1 MTTSSLRTLDR
12 QLLFVRQLLAE
23 GGDDARTRGEAI
35 HLLRDVEDGLSRRAA
50 HAPSRVVAARLLRV
64 RTGLSGHLAAAATL
78 EEIGRPP
85 RGAAGMLRRAVDTTR
100 VGLRAA
106 VRVDHPAGH
115 AGTSSMP

>member
-1 MTTSSLRTLDR
+1 MTSSLRTLDR
-12 QLLFVRQLLAE
+12 QLLFVRRLLAE
-23 GGDDARTRGEAI
+23 DGDDPRTRGEAI
-35 HLLRDVEDGLSRRAA
+35 HLLRDVEAGLGRWAA
-50 HAPSRVVAARLLRV
+50 AAPSRAVAARLLRV
-64 RTGLSGHLAAAATL
+64 RTGLSGHLSAATTL

-115 AGTSSMP
+115 AGTSSTP